1 MIWTFLLSNWRGAIL
16 GLALSL
22 SAAFFWL
29 WRHEVS
35 AYEEFRNQESAKGL
49 AAEMHVKQVEQQQ
62 KEITNDTVTG
72 WKAALDVTRTD
83 YDKRMRSYARGSGL
97 SIIPQAPSRIDDLPA
112 DSVPLAAQCAET
124 TLQLIK
130 LQDWTNEQERVK

>member
-1 MIWTFLLSNWRGAIL
+1 MPLTFLLSNWRSAIL

-35 AYEEFRNQESAKGL
+35 AYEEFRNQEAAKGL
-49 AAEMHVKQVEQQQ
+49 AAEMHAKQVEQQQ

-72 WKAALDVTRTD
+72 WKAALDVTRAD

-97 SIIPQAPSRIDDLPA
+97 SAIPQAPR
-112 DSVPLAAQCAET
+112 SVDEVATNCLSLAEQSAET
-124 TLQLIK
+124 TLQLIT
-130 LQDWTNEQERVK
+130 LQDWVKEQGKVQ

>member
-1 MIWTFLLSNWRGAIL
+1 MILTFLLSNWRGAIL

-35 AYEEFRNQESAKGL
+35 AYEEFRNQEAARGL

-72 WKAALDVTRTD
+72 WKAALDVTRAD

-97 SIIPQAPSRIDDLPA
+97 SAIPQAPRSVDDLPA
-112 DSVPLAAQCAET
+112 ESLPLAEQCAET
-124 TLQLIK
+124 TLMLVK
-130 LQDWTNEQERVK
+130 LQDWIREQGKVQ